1 MFLIMHGTHLLQTL
15 TRHAPSR
22 PVVEEAEAV
31 GAHEQRHSHV
41 QYLTSA
47 TIPNRYRNFTSI
59 VDNQA
64 VLLFR

>member
-22 PVVEEAEAV
+22 LVAEEAA